1 MSIDVGEHWTT
12 MKKHNLALIL
22 AGVAV
27 MQSVSA
33 ADELPPPE
41 ATEYWEPV
49 PAVVSAPP
57 NAPPSD
63 AIVLFNGKNLDA
75 WQPERAGAPLWKVQ
89 DNAVVIQPDK
99 EPSGMATKQAF
110 GDVQLHIE
118 FRTPAKVEGESQ
130 GRGNSGVFFM
140 GLYELQVLD
149 SWKNPT
155 YVNGQAGSVYKQH
168 PPLVN
173 ASRAP
178 GEWQTYDAVFIAP
191 RFAADGSLTSPARLT
206 AFHNGVLI
214 QHDVVLSG
222 PTEYRGQPKY
232 KAHAAKLPL
241 LLQDHHNPVAYRNIW
256 IRELTLPTK

>member
-1 MSIDVGEHWTT
+1 MNIQKFPLV
-12 MKKHNLALIL
+12 I
-22 AGVAV
+22 AGIAIVQIAA
-27 MQSVSA
+27 A

-63 AIVLFNGKNLDA
+63 AIVLFDGKSLNA
-75 WQPERAGAPLWKVQ
+75 WNPERAGAPLWKIEG
-89 DNAVVIQPDK
+89 NAMVVAPNK
-99 EPSGMATKQAF
+99 EPSGMVTKQSF

-118 FRTPAKVEGESQ
+118 FRTPAKVEGEGQ

-140 GLYELQVLD
+140 GLYELQVMD

-155 YVNGQAGSVYKQH
+155 YVNGQAGSVYKQY

-173 ASRAP
+173 ASRGP
-178 GEWQTYDAVFIAP
+178 GEWQSYDVVFIAP
-191 RFAADGSLTSPARLT
+191 KFAADGSVTRPARLT

-214 QHDVVLSG
+214 QHDVVVRG

-232 KAHAAKLPL
+232 KPHAAKLPL
-241 LLQDHHNPVAYRNIW
+241 MLQDHHNPVAYRNIW
-256 IRELTLPTK
+256 IRELTLPN